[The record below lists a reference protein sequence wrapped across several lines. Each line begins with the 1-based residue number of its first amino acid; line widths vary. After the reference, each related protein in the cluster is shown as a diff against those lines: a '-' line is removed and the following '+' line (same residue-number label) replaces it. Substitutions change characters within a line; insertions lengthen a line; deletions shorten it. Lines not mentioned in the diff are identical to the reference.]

1 VGEQIVVAFQR
12 QFLPL
17 MVKATVLIPPQTVAV
32 MRRLDQVANRIGK
45 PARSLPDGKQTKRIS
60 TGETGPKLRASSP

>member
-17 MVKATVLIPPQTVAV
+17 MVKATVPIPPQTVAV
-32 MRRLDQVANRIGK
+32 MRRLDHVADRAHTALRVMDLIW
-45 PARSLPDGKQTKRIS
+45 LPHD
-60 TGETGPKLRASSP
+60 PKAK